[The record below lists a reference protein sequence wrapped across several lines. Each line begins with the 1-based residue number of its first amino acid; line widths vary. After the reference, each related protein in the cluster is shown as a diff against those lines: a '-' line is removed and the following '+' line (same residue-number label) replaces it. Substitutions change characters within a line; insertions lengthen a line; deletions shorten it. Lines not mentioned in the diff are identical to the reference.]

1 MLIAGCAVKEVTKES
16 ASTPPSQALSAE
28 VSKLLKKQIKAGET
42 PPNLTVGE
50 TPINASEL
58 LPTFYVKQNYKP
70 AWSDNNGLLPQAE
83 VLINI
88 IRDADREGLKPNDY
102 HFSQLETALRGIR
115 QDKVVSYPN
124 YQSDDNSPNP
134 RDLANID
141 LLLTDAFIL
150 YGSHLLHGRI
160 NPKTVDAAWLI
171 EDQEQDLIEVLRT
184 ALSSNKVEEALKN
197 LMPRHPSYTS
207 LTQALIKYREIA
219 DKGGWPTLSDGPKM
233 EKGEHS
239 ERVTVLR
246 KRLAITGDLNEE
258 LTNDSELFD
267 DSLEQA
273 LRNFQRRHGLRTDG
287 IVGQYTLAALNVPVE
302 KRIGQIELNMERL
315 RWLPQNLGSRYI
327 LVNVANF
334 ELYVAENNQTLM
346 SMRVIVGKPYWNTP
360 VFTAEMTYL
369 VLNPHWNIPQTIFAE
384 EKLPKIKK
392 DPEYFSKDRIRV
404 LKGWSPKAQE
414 IDPTTIDWSKVTEQ
428 NFNYRLRQ
436 EPGTGNPLG
445 QIKFMFPNP
454 YHVYLHDTPQK
465 SLFSRTDRNLSHG
478 CIRIEKPLDLAEY
491 VLHLSPAWTPRKI
504 RTAINKGATKSVGL
518 PEPIPVYLV
527 YFTAW
532 VEEDSSIEFR
542 NDIYG
547 RDEALYQALREAPLT
562 I

>member
-1 MLIAGCAVKEVTKES
+1 VLIAGCAVKEVTKES

>member
-1 MLIAGCAVKEVTKES
+1 MKEVTKES

-150 YGSHLLHGRI
+150 YGSHLLHGRL

-184 ALSSNKVEEALKN
+184 ALSSNKVEETLKN
-197 LMPRHPSYTS
+197 LIPRHPSYTR
-207 LTQALIKYREIA
+207 LAQALIKYREIA
-219 DKGGWPTLSDGPKM
+219 DKGGWPTLSHGPKM

-287 IVGQYTLAALNVPVE
+287 IVGESTLAALNVPVE
-302 KRIGQIELNMERL
+302 KRIAQIELNMERL

-334 ELYVAENNQTLM
+334 ELYVTENNKTIM

-360 VFTAEMTYL
+360 VFTAKMTYL

-392 DPEYFSKDRIRV
+392 DPEYFSKDNIKV
-404 LKGWSPKAQE
+404 LSSWSPNAE
-414 IDPTTIDWSKVTEQ
+414 VIDASTIDWSKVTEQ
-428 NFNYRLRQ
+428 NFRFRLRQ
-436 EPGTGNPLG
+436 EPGPGNPLG
-445 QIKFMFPNP
+445 RIKFMFPNA
-454 YHVYLHDTPQK
+454 YHVYLHDTSQK
-465 SLFSRTDRNLSHG
+465 SLFNKTERNLSHG
-478 CIRIEKPLDLAEY
+478 CIRIEKPYELGAY
-491 VLHLSPAWTPRKI
+491 VLGSDPGRI
-504 RTAINKGATKSVGL
+504 RAMISKGLTKNVGL

-532 VEEDSSIEFR
+532 VHEDGSLEFR

-547 RDEALYQALREAPLT
+547 RDETLYQALRETPLT

>member
-1 MLIAGCAVKEVTKES
+1 MKEVTKES
-16 ASTPPSQALSAE
+16 ALDPPSLALSDE
-28 VSKLLKKQIKAGET
+28 VSRLLKKQIEASGV
-42 PPNLTVGE
+42 PPKLTVGE

-58 LPTFYVKQNYKP
+58 LPIFYVKQNYKP

-83 VLINI
+83 VLMKI
-88 IRDADREGLKPNDY
+88 IRDADREGLNPNDY
-102 HFSQLETALRGIR
+102 HFSQLETALREIH

-134 RDLANID
+134 RNLANID
-141 LLLTDAFIL
+141 LLLTDAFLL

-171 EDQEQDLIEVLRT
+171 EGQEQDLIELLRT
-184 ALSSNKVEEALKN
+184 ALSSNKLEETLKN
-197 LMPRHPSYTS
+197 VLPQHPSYAR
-207 LTQALIKYREIA
+207 LRQALIRYREIA
-219 DKGGWPTLSDGPKM
+219 DKGGWPALSDGPKM
-233 EKGEHS
+233 EKGERS
-239 ERVTVLR
+239 ERVAVLR
-246 KRLAITGDLNEE
+246 RRLAITGDLNEE
-258 LTNDSELFD
+258 STNDSEVFD
-267 DSLEQA
+267 DSLEQG
-273 LRNFQRRHGLRTDG
+273 LRNFQRRHGLKADG
-287 IVGQYTLAALNVPVE
+287 IVGQATLAALNIRVE
-302 KRIGQIELNMERL
+302 KRINQIELNMERL

-327 LVNVANF
+327 LVNLANF
-334 ELYVAENNQTLM
+334 ELYVAENNQTIM

-392 DPEYFSKDRIRV
+392 DPEYFSKDKIKV
-404 LKGWSPKAQE
+404 LKGWSPKVQE
-414 IDPTTIDWSKVTEQ
+414 IDPTTIDWSKVTEH
-428 NFNYRLRQ
+428 NFSYRLRQ
-436 EPGTGNPLG
+436 EPGSGNPLG
-445 QIKFMFPNP
+445 RIKFMFPNP

-465 SLFSRTDRNLSHG
+465 NLFSRTDRNLSHG

-491 VLHLSPAWTPRKI
+491 VLHLDPAWTPQKI
-504 RTAINKGATKSVGL
+504 RNSINKGLTQSVGL

-532 VEEDSSIEFR
+532 VDDDGSIEFR

-547 RDEALYQALREAPLT
+547 RDEALYQALHEAPLT